1 MARHFCRGRHV
12 LQHATPA
19 SASGPR
25 AVVLE
30 KLQEAKT
37 FQRGKQKE
45 AREEYREIVK
55 GSEELWMEHQHLI
68 QAPSPT
74 LWVKIDFLSRVHCSL
89 AGGAY
94 PHIWESPAKDM

>member
-1 MARHFCRGRHV
+1 MARHFCRGGHV
-12 LQHATPA
+12 LQHSTPA

-37 FQRGKQKE
+37 FQRGTQKE

-55 GSEELWMEHQHLI
+55 GSEELWLEHQRVI

-74 LWVKIDFLSRVHCSL
+74 LWVKIDFLSRIRRTL
-89 AGGAY
+89 AGA
-94 PHIWESPAKDM
+94 WESPAKDM